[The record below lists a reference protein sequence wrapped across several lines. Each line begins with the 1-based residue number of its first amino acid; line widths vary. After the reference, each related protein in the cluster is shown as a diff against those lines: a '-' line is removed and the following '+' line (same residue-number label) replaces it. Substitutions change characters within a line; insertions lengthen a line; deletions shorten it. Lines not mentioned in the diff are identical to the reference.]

1 MPAILWEAGMRDLT
15 QGAIW
20 RHLIGMAMFIG
31 VGLVVNTLYMLIDLY
46 FVSRLGKQAV
56 AGVASAGSAMYITM
70 SVAQLVGVGSLS
82 LVSHAVGRKDQADAQ
97 LVFEQA
103 LSMAL
108 LIAVLFLV
116 VGYGVGGWA
125 VSRIASDAETARDAR
140 IYLFY
145 YLPALATMFPS
156 AALGSALRASGVVGI
171 PMILQSSTVVIN
183 AILAP
188 VLIMGFGT
196 GHPLG
201 VMGAGL
207 ASAIAALLGLVA
219 LGAMFNRAQNY
230 MRLHSSL
237 HPKWEVWKRI
247 TAIGLPAT
255 GEFALIFITTAVA
268 YWSIRRFGP
277 QAQAGYGIGARTMQA
292 IFLPAMAVAFATGPI
307 AGQNFG
313 ARHAQRVR
321 DTFRHA
327 AIMGAGIMLT
337 LTLFCQISPHI
348 LVQPFSSDPA
358 VIDVATEFLRI
369 ASWNFVAVGLTFCC
383 SGMFQALGNTKPA
396 LLSSGSRLLTY
407 VVPAIWLAGQPW
419 AVLHDFWYLSV
430 ASITVQ
436 ALASYL
442 LLRRQLHHKL
452 QLFDTKLVSA
462 S

>member
-1 MPAILWEAGMRDLT
+1 MRDLT

-20 RHLIGMAMFIG
+20 RHLVGMAMFIG

-70 SVAQLVGVGSLS
+70 SIAQLVGVGSLS

-108 LIAVLFLV
+108 LIAAVFLV
-116 VGYGVGGWA
+116 VGYGAGGWA
-125 VSRIASDAETARDAR
+125 VSLIASDEQTAQNAR
-140 IYLFY
+140 LYLFY
-145 YLPALATMFPS
+145 YLPALASMFPG
-156 AALGSALRASGVVGI
+156 AALGSALRASGVVAV
-171 PMILQSSTVVIN
+171 PMMLQSGTVLLN

-188 VLIMGFGT
+188 VLITGFGT

-207 ASAIAALLGLVA
+207 ASSIAAVLGMVLLGV
-219 LGAMFNRAQNY
+219 MFNRSQSY
-230 MRLHSSL
+230 MRLHSAL
-237 HPKWEVWKRI
+237 HPKWQVWKRI
-247 TAIGLPAT
+247 VAIGLPAT
-255 GEFALIFITTAVA
+255 GEFAMIFITTAVA
-268 YWSIRRFGP
+268 YWSIRGFGP

-313 ARHAQRVR
+313 ARNAQRVR

-327 AIMGAGIMLT
+327 AVMGTGIMLA

-358 VIDVATEFLRI
+358 VVEVATEFLRI

-419 AVLHDFWYLSV
+419 ASLRDFWYLSL

-436 ALASYL
+436 ALIACL
-442 LLRRQLHHKL
+442 LLRHQLHHKL
-452 QLFDTKLVSA
+452 KLFGGKQVSA
-462 S
+462 

>member
-1 MPAILWEAGMRDLT
+1 M
-15 QGAIW
+15 
-20 RHLIGMAMFIG
+20 
-31 VGLVVNTLYMLIDLY
+31 
-46 FVSRLGKQAV
+46 SRLGKQAV

-70 SVAQLVGVGSLS
+70 SIAQLVGVGSLS

-103 LSMAL
+103 LSLSL
-108 LIAVLFLV
+108 LIAAVFLLI
-116 VGYGVGGWA
+116 GYGLGGWA
-125 VSRIASDAETARDAR
+125 VSRIAADAQTAQDAR
-140 IYLFY
+140 TYLFY
-145 YLPALATMFPS
+145 YMPALATMFPG
-156 AALGSALRASGVVGI
+156 AAMGSALRASGVVGM
-171 PMILQSSTVVIN
+171 PMMLQSGTVVVN

-188 VLIMGFGT
+188 VLIMGWGT
-196 GHPLG
+196 GHSFG

-207 ASAIAALLGLVA
+207 ASSIAAVAGMVA
-219 LGAMFNRAQNY
+219 LAVMFNRAQKY

-237 HPKWEVWKRI
+237 IPKPDVWKRI
-247 TAIGLPAT
+247 VAIGLPAT

-268 YWSIRRFGP
+268 HWSIRGFGS
-277 QAQAGYGIGARTMQA
+277 QAQAGYGIGARAMQA
-292 IFLPAMAVAFATGPI
+292 VFLPAMAVAFATGPI

-327 AIMGAGIMLT
+327 AVMGAGIMLV
-337 LTLFCQISPHI
+337 LTLLCQISPRI
-348 LVQPFSSDPA
+348 LVAPFSSDPA

-383 SGMFQALGNTKPA
+383 SGMFQALGDTRPA
-396 LLSSGSRLLTY
+396 LISSGSRLVTY

-419 AVLHDFWYLSV
+419 ASLRDFWYLSV

-436 ALASYL
+436 ALFSYL
-442 LLRRQLHHKL
+442 LLRRELHHKL
-452 QLFDTKLVSA
+452 KIFGGEQVKA

>member
-1 MPAILWEAGMRDLT
+1 MRDLT

-20 RHLIGMAMFIG
+20 RHLLGMGAFIAA
-31 VGLVVNTLYMLIDLY
+31 GLIVNTLYMLIDLY

-70 SVAQLVGVGSLS
+70 SIAQLVGVGSLS

-103 LSMAL
+103 LSLGL
-108 LIAVLFLV
+108 LIAVLFLA

-125 VSRIASDAETARDAR
+125 VSQIASDELTAKEAR
-140 IYLFY
+140 TYLFW
-145 YLPALATMFPS
+145 YLPALASMFPNS
-156 AALGSALRASGVVGI
+156 ALGSAMRASGVVGI
-171 PMILQSSTVVIN
+171 PTMIQSATVVIN

-188 VLIMGFGT
+188 VLVMGFLT
-196 GHPLG
+196 GHAFG

-207 ASAIAALLGLVA
+207 ASSIAALFGMVA
-219 LGAMFNRAQNY
+219 LAVMFNRAQKY
-230 MRLHSSL
+230 MHLHPSL
-237 HPKWEVWKRI
+237 HPKWAVWKRI
-247 TAIGLPAT
+247 IAIGLPAT

-268 YWSIRRFGP
+268 YWAIRGFGS
-277 QAQAGYGIGARTMQA
+277 QAQAGYGIGARAMQA
-292 IFLPAMAVAFATGPI
+292 VFLPAMAVAFATGPI

-327 AIMGAGIMLT
+327 AVMGAGIMLT
-337 LTLFCQISPHI
+337 LTLLCQISPHI
-348 LVQPFSSDPA
+348 LVAPFSDDPA
-358 VIDVATEFLRI
+358 VIAVATDFLRI

-419 AVLHDFWYLSV
+419 ASLRDFWYLSL

-436 ALASYL
+436 ALFSYF
-442 LLRRQLHHKL
+442 LLRRELHHKL
-452 QLFDTKLVSA
+452 QLFERVKVS
-462 S
+462 

>member
-1 MPAILWEAGMRDLT
+1 MRDLT

-46 FVSRLGKQAV
+46 FVSRLGKQAI
-56 AGVASAGSAMYITM
+56 AGVASAGSAMYVTM

-108 LIAVLFLV
+108 LIAALFLV
-116 VGYGVGGWA
+116 LGYGVGGWA
-125 VSRIASDAETARDAR
+125 VSRLASDAETARDAR
-140 IYLFY
+140 LYLFY

-156 AALGSALRASGVVGI
+156 AALGSALRASGVVGV

-188 VLIMGFGT
+188 VLITGFGT

-207 ASAIAALLGLVA
+207 ASAVAALFGLVA
-219 LGAMFNRAQNY
+219 LGAMFNRVQKY

-327 AIMGAGIMLT
+327 AVMGAGIMLT

-348 LVQPFSSDPA
+348 LVRPFSSDPA
-358 VIDVATEFLRI
+358 VIDVATEVLRI

-419 AVLHDFWYLSV
+419 AALHDFWYLSV

-436 ALASYL
+436 ALVSCL
-442 LLRRQLHHKL
+442 LLRHQLHHRLKL
-452 QLFDTKLVSA
+452 FEVKQAGA

>member
-1 MPAILWEAGMRDLT
+1 MRDLT

-20 RHLIGMAMFIG
+20 RHLLGMAAFIAA
-31 VGLVVNTLYMLIDLY
+31 GLIVNTLYMLIDLY

-70 SVAQLVGVGSLS
+70 SIAQLVGVGSLS

-103 LSMAL
+103 LSL
-108 LIAVLFLV
+108 GLVIAVLFLA
-116 VGYGVGGWA
+116 VGYSVGGWA
-125 VSRIASDAETARDAR
+125 VSQIASDELTAKEAR
-140 IYLFY
+140 TYLFW
-145 YLPALATMFPS
+145 YLPALASMFLNS
-156 AALGSALRASGVVGI
+156 AMGSAMRASGVVGM
-171 PMILQSSTVVIN
+171 PTMIQSATVVIN

-188 VLIMGFGT
+188 VLVMGFLT
-196 GHPLG
+196 GHPFG

-207 ASAIAALLGLVA
+207 ASSIAALFGMVMLAV
-219 LGAMFNRAQNY
+219 MFNRAQKY
-230 MRLHSSL
+230 MRLHPSL
-237 HPKWEVWKRI
+237 HPKWTVWKRI
-247 TAIGLPAT
+247 IAIGLPAT

-268 YWSIRRFGP
+268 YWAIRGFGS
-277 QAQAGYGIGARTMQA
+277 QAQAGYGIGARAMQA
-292 IFLPAMAVAFATGPI
+292 VFLPAMAVAFATGPI

-313 ARHAQRVR
+313 ARHGQRVR

-327 AIMGAGIMLT
+327 TVMGAGIMLT
-337 LTLFCQISPHI
+337 LTLLCQISPHL
-348 LVQPFSSDPA
+348 LVAPFSDDPA
-358 VIDVATEFLRI
+358 VIGVATDFLRI

-419 AVLHDFWYLSV
+419 ASLRDFWYLGV

-436 ALASYL
+436 ALFSYF
-442 LLRRQLHHKL
+442 LLRRELHHKL
-452 QLFDTKLVSA
+452 RLFEPVS
-462 S
+462 